1 MLGTSSHAFKVNF
14 CKFTN
19 ETRCAIEDDSRH
31 SGRRYLAA
39 LNGTASGGGYELAI
53 ACDEIYLVDDG
64 NSAISLPEVPL
75 LGVLPGT
82 GGLTR
87 LVDKRKVR
95 RDRADVFSTLA
106 EGLKGK
112 RAKEWG
118 LIDDY
123 FPTSKFQESIDARV
137 GEVAGDAAQ
146 TDSSLQGIKLNPL
159 QKEMKPAGVEYKYV
173 TLVLNREERYA
184 DLTMQ
189 GPECMPQKS
198 PAEIERAGDSYW
210 PLQAYRELDDALLHL
225 RVNEPEIGLVCLRT
239 EGEISNVAAI
249 DETLVAHQDHW
260 LVREILLYM
269 ARVLRRLDLTAK
281 SFFSI
286 VEPGSCFAGNLLEL
300 LLASD
305 RSYML
310 NDPEELVEIMT
321 SELNAGALPMSNGLS
336 RLQSRF
342 LAEPD
347 KAEAVLNRTEPL
359 DAAEADVA
367 GLITFAPDDLDWE
380 DEIRVAIEERT
391 SLSPDALTGMEASLR
406 FAGPETMDTK
416 IYGRLTAWQ
425 NWIFQRPNA
434 VGPEGAL
441 TNYGKPTQAHFDY
454 KRT

>member
-1 MLGTSSHAFKVNF
+1 
-14 CKFTN
+14 
-19 ETRCAIEDDSRH
+19 
-31 SGRRYLAA
+31 
-39 LNGTASGGGYELAI
+39 
-53 ACDEIYLVDDG
+53 
-64 NSAISLPEVPL
+64 
-75 LGVLPGT
+75 
-82 GGLTR
+82 
-87 LVDKRKVR
+87 
-95 RDRADVFSTLA
+95 
-106 EGLKGK
+106 
-112 RAKEWG
+112 
-118 LIDDY
+118 
-123 FPTSKFQESIDARV
+123 
-137 GEVAGDAAQ
+137 
-146 TDSSLQGIKLNPL
+146 
-159 QKEMKPAGVEYKYV
+159 
-173 TLVLNREERYA
+173 
-184 DLTMQ
+184 MQ
-189 GPECMPQKS
+189 
-198 PAEIERAGDSYW
+198 
-210 PLQAYRELDDALLHL
+210 H
-225 RVNEPEIGLVCLRT
+225 EPEIGLVCLRT
-239 EGEISNVAAI
+239 QGEISNVAAI
-249 DETLVAHQDHW
+249 DETLDAHQDHW

-310 NDPEELVEIMT
+310 NNPDEPVEIMT

-347 KAEAVLNRTEPL
+347 KAEAVLNRSEPL

-441 TNYGKPTQAHFDY
+441 TNYGKPTQAHFDF